1 MFEAN
6 QRLVVLINSPLH
18 LLVCALCRKFNQVEG
33 LAMASSND
41 GISRPTSS
49 SSYLVPEKTEST
61 PLCVRS
67 IEEYAK
73 KSKDEA
79 RTFVKNNKIDIEE
92 RISEEEYDSAR
103 SLGAGVSGSKVLMI
117 GGEERVLKR
126 PIITDVFARNYAAVA
141 NKGELVS
148 HKLVSESDDSFADF
162 PRKEVLG
169 YQIGQR
175 IGLNI
180 PKTQLALVGDDVAS
194 TQKFIPK
201 DEAVTMAHLSEI
213 YPYEIDLESAFKT
226 FFFHL
231 LTENIDGHSG
241 NILLKYILRSGED
254 ADADELMAKYE
265 AIPID
270 FGLIFPNH
278 DTIYPKELN
287 YVKKNFYYLFEGKS
301 ISIKQHL
308 VPFIKQACMLLKDP
322 EILRLARPHELE
334 KLQVNIQAFERIA
347 NSSEKSLKVH
357 EFLNVFVGNVVGIR
371 GAKEQS
377 SGQG

>member
-175 IGLNI
+175 VGLNI
-180 PKTQLALVGDDVAS
+180 PKTQLVQVGEDVAS
-194 TQKFIPK
+194 SQRFIPK
-201 DEAVTMAHLSEI
+201 SEAVTMAQLSEI
-213 YPYEIDLESAFKT
+213 YPYEIDFDSAFKT

-241 NILLKYILRSGED
+241 NILLKYILHSDED
-254 ADADELMAKYE
+254 SDDDELTAKYE

-301 ISIKQHL
+301 INIKNHL
-308 VPFIKQACMLLKDP
+308 VPFIKQARTLLRDP
-322 EILRLARPHELE
+322 EIQRLARPHELE
-334 KLQVNIQAFERIA
+334 KLEVNIQAFERIA

-357 EFLNVFVGNVVGIR
+357 EFLNAFVGNVVRIR

-377 SGQG
+377 SGQA